1 MPESTVTRPE
11 LFERLG
17 RSARVAVI
25 SAPPGSGKTVLL
37 QSWVD
42 QVRAERPAAYVL
54 VDRDQGDPQHF
65 WRSVLEALRST
76 PAGSAAVQPITPAPD
91 LDGWAIVERL
101 LADLMS
107 LEQELILIIDDA
119 HELVSSEAA
128 KQLELLLLRAPPQ
141 LRFVLAGRHH
151 LRLGLHRLRLDG
163 DVDEIRAE
171 DLRFT
176 LPEARALFTS
186 AGIKVSDET
195 LEMLHARTEGW
206 VAGLRLAALSLVGHP
221 DPEAFAA
228 EFSGSERMVAEYLLA
243 EVLERQSDEVRQLLL
258 RTSILERVNGPLA
271 DLLTGTGGGERILH
285 DLERVNAFVAA
296 TDTARSW
303 FRYHQMFAGLLAFEL
318 RRTAPDTVPVLHRLA
333 AGWLTEHGHM
343 SEAMRHAQAAGDWD
357 MTTSLL
363 TQASPGLFLDGRSTV
378 VHELLGAFPPGAYET
393 GAELAAVAA
402 ADELGQGSLARA
414 QNYLSVA
421 ETHAASVPDSRR
433 GQTELLVAF
442 VRLQVARQR
451 GDVTATV
458 QEADRLQAMA
468 DDPAASRAGMSEDLR
483 ALALINLGMAEVA
496 TEKFDEATRHLQQG
510 VELAR
515 RIGRPYLEMCG
526 QTWRAGM
533 EFFASCDIAL
543 DYAEHATALAKA
555 NGWGDEPT
563 GALASAL
570 FGAFIFWQG
579 RIDEAEVL
587 LRDAQRG
594 IRAGVEPATEL
605 TFQHVRGVLDLAR
618 NRPLEALADF
628 DRVEQLVGG
637 LTESSVLR
645 IPNKAWMAHAL
656 VRLGQLERAERSLDE
671 LSAEDA
677 ERGEIRISRAVICL
691 ERGDAEAATCFLAP
705 VLAGDATFVWPT
717 WVAHGYMVEA
727 IARDHLGDADAADA
741 AVEAALD
748 AAETDGAV
756 TLFLMSPA
764 PELIARRA
772 RHETKHRSL
781 VADIQSLFAG
791 ESIASAAPERV
802 HDALS
807 QSETRVLRYLPT
819 NLSGPEIA
827 AELYLSPNTIKT
839 HMRNLYSKLGTH
851 GRKDTVERARNLG
864 LLAPSARRQS

>member
-1 MPESTVTRPE
+1 
-11 LFERLG
+11 
-17 RSARVAVI
+17 VI

-37 QSWVD
+37 QSWINE
-42 QVRAERPAAYVL
+42 VRAERPAAYVL

-65 WRSVLEALRST
+65 WRSALDALRST
-76 PAGSAAVQPITPAPD
+76 PAGLAAVQPITPAPD

-101 LADLMS
+101 LADLTS
-107 LEQELILIIDDA
+107 LEEELVLIIDDA
-119 HELVSSEAA
+119 HALVSSDAA

-141 LRFVLAGRHH
+141 LRFVLAGRHQ
-151 LRLGLHRLRLDG
+151 LRLGLHRLRLEG
-163 DVDEIRAE
+163 DVHEIRAE

-186 AGIKVSDET
+186 AGIKISDQT

-271 DLLTGTGGGERILH
+271 DLLTGTTGGERILH
-285 DLERVNAFVAA
+285 DLEQVNAFVAA
-296 TDTARSW
+296 ADTARSW

-333 AGWLTEHGHM
+333 AGWFAEHGHM
-343 SEAMRHAQAAGDWD
+343 SEAMRHAQAAGDWG

-363 TQASPGLFLDGRSTV
+363 TQASPGLFLDGRGTV
-378 VHELLGAFPPGAYET
+378 VHELLGAFPPEAYET

-402 ADELGQGSLARA
+402 ADELGHGSLARA

-421 ETHAASVPDSRR
+421 ETHVASIPGSRR

-451 GDVTATV
+451 GDVTAAV

-468 DDPAASRAGMSEDLR
+468 DDPEASQAGMSEELR
-483 ALALINLGMAEVA
+483 ALALVNLGIAEVA
-496 TEKFDEATRHLQQG
+496 TSKFDGATRHLQQG

-533 EFFASCDIAL
+533 EFFASCEVAL
-543 DYAEHATALAKA
+543 DYAAQATALAKA

-594 IRAGVEPATEL
+594 IRQGVEPAAEL

-656 VRLGQLERAERSLDE
+656 VRLGQLERAERILDE
-671 LSAEDA
+671 LSTEDSA
-677 ERGEIRISRAVICL
+677 RGEIRISRAVICL
-691 ERGDAEAATCFLAP
+691 ERGDAEAATSFLAP
-705 VLAGDATFVWPT
+705 VIAGDSQFVWPT

-727 IARDHLGDADAADA
+727 IARDRLGDADAADA

-764 PELIARRA
+764 PELIERHA
-772 RHETKHRSL
+772 RHETKHGSL
-781 VADIQSLFAG
+781 IADIQSLFAG
-791 ESIASAAPERV
+791 ESTASPAAPERV

-807 QSETRVLRYLPT
+807 ESEIRVLRYLPT

-851 GRKDTVERARNLG
+851 DRKDTVERARNLG